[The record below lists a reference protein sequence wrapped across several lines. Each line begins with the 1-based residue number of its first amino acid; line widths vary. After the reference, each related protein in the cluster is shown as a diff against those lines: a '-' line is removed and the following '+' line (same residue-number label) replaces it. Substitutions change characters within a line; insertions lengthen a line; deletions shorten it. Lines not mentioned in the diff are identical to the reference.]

1 MPQICYFYGIT
12 IYIHFLDH
20 NPPHI
25 HCAYQGYRAMYEISS
40 GKLLA
45 GKMPN
50 KADKLLYEWIKARN
64 IDLLKVWELAS
75 NGQQV
80 FPLLPLE

>member
-12 IYIHFLDH
+12 IYIQFLDH

-25 HCAYQGYRAMYEISS
+25 HCAYQGYKGQYEIAT
-40 GKLLA
+40 GDLLA
-45 GKMPN
+45 GRMPN
-50 KADKLLYEWIKARN
+50 KADKLIREWIELRRVELN
-64 IDLLKVWELAS
+64 EVWELAKA
-75 NGQQV
+75 GKQV